1 MKFHLLLLLFTFL
14 FCLSAKGQADLTD
27 ATQINPY
34 IGADLATKRFPKAV
48 SNTNGDI
55 AVVWS
60 DDRNG
65 QHQLFLQFMDAQRN
79 LVGSNINLTPGEEI
93 EEREYDLLALPNG
106 NFLIAWSSD
115 EAFNPTIKYAV
126 YAPDGTL
133 VLAPV
138 AVENGPDDRGS
149 RYPAIAL
156 YDETTF
162 VMSFVPFRFSEET
175 IDVQLFSTSGGA
187 ISDRVSLDTLTGFGD
202 FEFSDVLVTE
212 DKQILVAYQRPV
224 GFIDNNVG
232 FALLDADLNI
242 LRRNR
247 RLNPTNGEAIHP
259 SCVEVSDGNLAV
271 FWLDFTNSFQ
281 GETYGQLIEPD
292 GDRVGNAKRIG
303 LNDGQVSS
311 DQYPWPLRNG
321 DRLALSNFPAID
333 KLTTLNDDLEPLATT
348 EFEGFRCYPV
358 AMGNGFGAVFP
369 QGLRFAT
376 TLASTQ
382 FIVLQRNDNEY
393 KLNTDEFSFGERFQE
408 WAFREDGTGIVLW
421 TNIQNGDEVTF
432 GQRMTGAN
440 ERVGDP
446 FVVSTGSTNG
456 HKIALADNGGFAIF
470 YQEFED
476 FKTFYYLAFF
486 DGAGNLIR
494 RRSLGETGG
503 TAVLEDSR
511 GVEYNPV
518 SDQYLFWSREFNNDV
533 SQLRVRRTTLTGDFV
548 GSTRTVL
555 SEEGIGTFRWV
566 VRDNGEYVVAYRRLI
581 GFTDNNVFLAVLGQ
595 DAQRQAGPIR
605 FNDTD
610 NIASSNSHEIW
621 KGANGRIW
629 VRYQYDGN
637 NVGPDQLS
645 SPIVFR
651 SFSPENTLG
660 NEILMDRN
668 GTIRDRFSYRNR
680 LCFWVERSGNIYQR
694 RYSPTLGTFSERLFI
709 PEADLRRDF
718 QFVRQGNGMTILFR
732 EARTPG
738 RNYDLFRFV
747 TTDQD
752 QDGFFDILDCD
763 DTSPTI
769 FPGAAEIIN
778 NGIDEDCNG
787 QDSTQMT
794 TTTLKTFGTDVRVFP
809 NPATDVLHIQVDP
822 SISYQAVL
830 RDMLGRPVRQ
840 GNNVQSLHLTGL
852 ERGMYALE
860 LVRTDNRGR
869 YVSRVVIAAG
879 R

>member
-1 MKFHLLLLLFTFL
+1 L
-14 FCLSAKGQADLTD
+14 AE

-34 IGADLATKRFPKAV
+34 VGDDLATKRFPKGV
-48 SNTNGDI
+48 SNSNGEI
-55 AVVWS
+55 AAIWT

-65 QHQLFLQFMDAQRN
+65 RHQLFLQFMDAQRN
-79 LVGSNINLTPGEEI
+79 LVGTNINLTPGEGI
-93 EEREYDLLALPNG
+93 DAREYDLLALPN
-106 NFLIAWSSD
+106 NHFLITWSSA
-115 EAFNPTIKYAV
+115 EAFNPTIKYAI
-126 YAPDGTL
+126 YAPDGSL

-138 AVENGPDDRGS
+138 EVENGPDDRGS
-149 RYPAIAL
+149 RYPAVAM

-162 VMSFVPFRFSEET
+162 AMSFVPYRFSEET
-175 IDVQLFSTSGGA
+175 IDVQLFSTTGGA
-187 ISDRVSLDTLTGFGD
+187 VSDRVSLDTLTGFGD
-202 FEFSDVLVTE
+202 FEFSDVLVTA

-232 FALLDADLNI
+232 YALLDGDLNI

-259 SCVEVSDGNLAV
+259 SCVEVPDGNLAV
-271 FWLDFTNSFQ
+271 FWLDFTNGFQ

-292 GDRVGNAKRIG
+292 GDRVGSAKRIG
-303 LNDGQVSS
+303 LNNGQVIS
-311 DQYPWPLRNG
+311 DQYPWPIRNG
-321 DRLALSNFPAID
+321 DRLALSNFPAVN
-333 KLTTLNDDLEPLATT
+333 KLTTLNDDLEPLATID
-348 EFEGFRCYPV
+348 FEGFRCYPV

-376 TLASTQ
+376 TFASAQ
-382 FIVLQRNDNEY
+382 FIVLQRNENEY
-393 KLNTDEFSFGERFQE
+393 RLNTDEFSFGERFRE

-421 TNIQNGDEVTF
+421 TNIQNGNEVTF
-432 GQRMTGAN
+432 GQRVNGAN

-456 HKIALADNGGFAIF
+456 HKIALADNGGVAIF

-476 FKTFYYLAFF
+476 FMTFYYLAFF

-494 RRSLGETGG
+494 RRSLGDTGG

-518 SDQYLFWSREFNNDV
+518 SNQYLFWSREFNNDV

-566 VRDNGEYVVAYRRLI
+566 VRDNGEYVVAYRKLI
-581 GFTDNNVFLAVLGQ
+581 GITDNNVFLAVLGQ
-595 DAQRQAGPIR
+595 DGQLQAGPFR
-605 FNDTD
+605 FNETD
-610 NIASSNSHEIW
+610 NISSSNSHEIW
-621 KGANGRIW
+621 KGSNGTIW

-645 SPIVFR
+645 SPIVIR

-668 GTIRDRFSYRNR
+668 GTIRDRFSYRNG
-680 LCFWVERSGNIYQR
+680 LWFWVERSGDIYQR
-694 RYSPTLGTFSERLFI
+694 RYSPSLGTFSERLFI
-709 PEADLRRDF
+709 PEADFRRDF
-718 QFVRQGNGMTILFR
+718 QFVPHGNAMTILFR
-732 EARTPG
+732 EVRTEG

-752 QDGFFDILDCD
+752 QDGYFDILDCD
-763 DTSPTI
+763 DRSPTI
-769 FPGAAEIIN
+769 FPGATEIIN

-787 QDSTQMT
+787 QDSTQMST
-794 TTTLKTFGTDVRVFP
+794 STLQPFGTDVRVYP
-809 NPATDVLHIQVDP
+809 NPATDVLQIQVDP
-822 SISYQAVL
+822 TVPYQAIL
-830 RDMLGRPVRQ
+830 RDVLGRPVRQ
-840 GNNVQSLHLTGL
+840 ETNARSLPVTGL
-852 ERGMYALE
+852 EPGIYTLE
-860 LVRTDNRGR
+860 LWRLDNRGR
-869 YVSRVVIAAG
+869 HISRVVIASQ